1 MQVSMYVKHATVIF
15 VPGCFLPS
23 SVMQDRFGDARF
35 ACTLV
40 IADQPDAG
48 WAEVAAAME
57 RDTYAAVSLAR
68 AITLLGAPSLTRD
81 ERPPRRPPAAAPTP
95 AADDTSDAAA
105 RMGRHQPMP
114 R

>member
-23 SVMQDRFGDARF
+23 AIMRDRFGDARF

-48 WAEVAAAME
+48 WAEVAATME
-57 RDTYAAVSLAR
+57 RNTYAAVSLAR
-68 AITLLGAPSLTRD
+68 AITLLGAPSLERD
-81 ERPPRRPPAAAPTP
+81 DHRPRRPPAGIAPKAVDEGPEQP
-95 AADDTSDAAA
+95 A
-105 RMGRHQPMP
+105 PP
-114 R
+114 RLAQD